1 MFIYFL
7 LIKLALKLQ
16 RLSMFRVSKLV
27 NKLAE
32 RI

>member
-16 RLSMFRVSKLV
+16 KLSMFRASKIVL
-27 NKLAE
+27 NLSE